1 MTTIIGIA
9 APARSGKDTVASM
22 LLQHGN
28 VAAYALADP
37 VKMGCQVLFGLSD
50 QEAWAD
56 DFKEKKI
63 ALWDRSPRE
72 LFQRIGTDWMRQ
84 HNPNHWL
91 LRADREIN
99 PSHLRADASH
109 PAQLQHVKAPFRL
122 AAQAFFDLSDQQ
134 TWDDSRIDATD
145 EFWDMSPRQMF
156 GLVETL
162 ALKDFPNFTAQRAQ
176 RPVAAPVREAI
187 DISGKK
193 IIVIKDIRFEN
204 EADYLRQHGGQIW
217 HVVRRNVEKVNA
229 HSSELGIKIQSN
241 DIVIDNNGSL
251 EQLAS
256 AVETEWK
263 KTSTTQFGRDE

>member
-1 MTTIIGIA
+1 MRTIIGIA

-22 LLQHGN
+22 LLKHGN

-50 QEAWAD
+50 QEAWGD

-84 HNPNHWL
+84 HNPDHWL
-91 LRADREIN
+91 LRASREIN
-99 PSHLRADASH
+99 PSPSSVDSGC
-109 PAQLQHVKAPFRL
+109 PPQLQRTKAPFRL

-134 TWDDSRIDATD
+134 TWDDKCIDVHD

-156 GLVETL
+156 DLVETL
-162 ALKDFPNFTAQRAQ
+162 ALNDFPNFNAQRAH
-176 RPVAAPVREAI
+176 RSIVPSVRQKLDLSE
-187 DISGKK
+187 KE

-204 EADYLRQHGGQIW
+204 EADYLRHHRGQIW
-217 HVVRRNVEKVNA
+217 HVVRHNVEKVNP

-251 EQLAS
+251 EQLAT
-256 AVETEWK
+256 AVEAAWGK
-263 KTSTTQFGRDE
+263 ISTTPLESR

>member
-22 LLQHGN
+22 LLNHGN

-37 VKMGCQVLFGLSD
+37 VKLGCQVLFGLSD

-63 ALWDRSPRE
+63 GLWDRSPRE

-91 LRADREIN
+91 LRADRAIN
-99 PSHLRADASH
+99 PEHLPSAI
-109 PAQLQHVKAPFRL
+109 PCPPQLHHAKAPFKL

-134 TWDDSRIDATD
+134 TWDDSRIDTTD
-145 EFWDMSPRQMF
+145 EFWNMSPRQMF
-156 GLVETL
+156 DLIESL
-162 ALKDFPNFTAQRAQ
+162 ALNDFPNFNAQRAQ
-176 RPVAAPVREAI
+176 RPIAAATHKTVDMSDRE
-187 DISGKK
+187 

-204 EADYLRQHGGQIW
+204 EADYLRQHGGKIW
-217 HVVRRNVEKVNA
+217 HVVRRNIEKVNP
-229 HSSELGIKIQSN
+229 HSSELGIKIQDS

-251 EQLAS
+251 EQLRA

-263 KTSTTQFGRDE
+263 KTSITQASYDE